1 MNNLSQRLT
10 LGLLLLLLADIIW
23 IMSSKLINYVP
34 YKIDDYKKPFFFAYT
49 KASIFTLYFLVYILF
64 KELRKPCGNQT
75 NYMFVNF
82 DTIENNDD
90 DDDEEDDNV
99 FTDETERLSTA
110 SFVPIKNPSVTS
122 GTESDDSG
130 TVKPNN
136 KVVRFNK
143 VAEVRHLS
151 ETEATEAL
159 MARLSYAA
167 TIRAREICRL
177 SRQLLNLHQT
187 AKLAFT
193 VAPLWGVANLLHQ
206 VSMVYMEQTLVSVVL
221 STTSFFTL
229 LLSLFFVTPPKD
241 RFTVTKLITVLFS
254 ITGNVIIT
262 LPDSHFSFSEINV
275 GFALSLCSAVFY
287 ALNIVTLRSWVD
299 HEDKLDIILYFGL
312 VGLFNVLMFWPLFIF
327 LHYFELETFEWPNKQ
342 QAISLLINGVVKA
355 TLPEVI
361 WLWGCLLTSSII
373 ATMSI
378 GLTIPMSYMLYGIS
392 SQNKSDYERFL
403 LPSFYL
409 GLVPTTFSYFC
420 LIWLTY
426 RFNYNQNEYNC
437 LSRCQR
443 KNLIRLR
450 DCDAEQAESLIQIH
464 ETDKEV

>member
-1 MNNLSQRLT
+1 MHNLSQRLT

-34 YKIDDYKKPFFFAYT
+34 YQTDDYKKPFFFAYT
-49 KASIFTLYFLVYILF
+49 KASIFTLYFLIYILF

-82 DTIENNDD
+82 DTIENDD
-90 DDDEEDDNV
+90 DDDEDDNV

-110 SFVPIKNPSVTS
+110 SYVPIKNPSVTS

-193 VAPLWGVANLLHQ
+193 VAPL
-206 VSMVYMEQTLVSVVL
+206 
-221 STTSFFTL
+221 
-229 LLSLFFVTPPKD
+229 
-241 RFTVTKLITVLFS
+241 
-254 ITGNVIIT
+254 VIIT

-275 GFALSLCSAVFY
+275 GFALSLCSAIFY

-342 QAISLLINGVVKA
+342 QAISLFINGVVKA

-378 GLTIPMSYMLYGIS
+378 GLTIPMSLMLYGIS
-392 SQNKSDYERFL
+392 SQNKSDNERFL

-450 DCDAEQAESLIQIH
+450 DSDAEQAESLIQIH

>member
-1 MNNLSQRLT
+1 
-10 LGLLLLLLADIIW
+10 
-23 IMSSKLINYVP
+23 MSSKFINYIP
-34 YKIDDYKKPFFFAYT
+34 YKTDDYKKPFFFAYT
-49 KASIFTLYFLVYILF
+49 KASIFTLYFLLYIIF

-82 DTIENNDD
+82 DTIEND

-110 SFVPIKNPSVTS
+110 SYVPIKNPSLTS

-130 TVKPNN
+130 SAKPNN

-167 TIRAREICRL
+167 TLRAREICRL

-206 VSMVYMEQTLVSVVL
+206 VSMVYMEHTLVSVVL

-229 LLSLFFVTPPKD
+229 LLSLFFVTPSTD
-241 RFTVTKLITVLFS
+241 RFTVAKLIAVLFS

-262 LPDSHFSFSEINV
+262 LPDSHFSFSDINV
-275 GFALSLCSAVFY
+275 GFALSLCSAIFY

-342 QAISLLINGVVKA
+342 QAISLFINGVVKA
-355 TLPEVI
+355 TFPEVI

-378 GLTIPMSYMLYGIS
+378 GLTIPMSLMLSGIS

-409 GLVPTTFSYFC
+409 GLVPTTVSYFS
-420 LIWLTY
+420 LIWLTH

-450 DCDAEQAESLIQIH
+450 DSDAEQAESLIQIH

>member
-1 MNNLSQRLT
+1 MHNLSQRLT
-10 LGLLLLLLADIIW
+10 FGLLLLLLADIIW
-23 IMSSKLINYVP
+23 IMSSKFINYVP
-34 YKIDDYKKPFFFAYT
+34 YKTDDYKKPFFFAYI
-49 KASIFTLYFLVYILF
+49 KASIFTLYFLVYIIF

-82 DTIENNDD
+82 DTIENGDD
-90 DDDEEDDNV
+90 VEEEDNV

-110 SFVPIKNPSVTS
+110 SYVPIKNPSLTS

-167 TIRAREICRL
+167 TLRAREICRL

-206 VSMVYMEQTLVSVVL
+206 VSMVYMEHTLVSVVL

-229 LLSLFFVTPPKD
+229 LLSLFFVTPSVD
-241 RFTVTKLITVLFS
+241 RFTVAKLITVLFS

-275 GFALSLCSAVFY
+275 GFALSLCSAIFY

-299 HEDKLDIILYFGL
+299 HEDKLDIVLYFGL

-342 QAISLLINGVVKA
+342 QAISLFINGVVKS

-378 GLTIPMSYMLYGIS
+378 GLTIPMSLMLSGIS

-409 GLVPTTFSYFC
+409 GLVPTTFSYFS
-420 LIWLTY
+420 LIWLTH
-426 RFNYNQNEYNC
+426 RFHYNQNEYNC
-437 LSRCQR
+437 LSRFQR

-450 DCDAEQAESLIQIH
+450 DSDAEQAESLIQIH

>member
-1 MNNLSQRLT
+1 MHNLSQRLT
-10 LGLLLLLLADIIW
+10 FGLLLLLLADIIW
-23 IMSSKLINYVP
+23 IMSSKFINYVP
-34 YKIDDYKKPFFFAYT
+34 YKTDDYKKPFFFAYI
-49 KASIFTLYFLVYILF
+49 KASIFTLYFLVYIIF

-82 DTIENNDD
+82 DTIENGDD
-90 DDDEEDDNV
+90 VEEEDNV

-110 SFVPIKNPSVTS
+110 SYVPIKNPSLTS

-167 TIRAREICRL
+167 TLRAREICRL

-193 VAPLWGVANLLHQ
+193 VAPL
-206 VSMVYMEQTLVSVVL
+206 
-221 STTSFFTL
+221 
-229 LLSLFFVTPPKD
+229 
-241 RFTVTKLITVLFS
+241 
-254 ITGNVIIT
+254 VIIT

-275 GFALSLCSAVFY
+275 GFALSLCSAIFY

-299 HEDKLDIILYFGL
+299 HEDKLDIVLYFGL

-342 QAISLLINGVVKA
+342 QAISLFINGVVKS

-378 GLTIPMSYMLYGIS
+378 GLTIPMSLMLSGIS

-409 GLVPTTFSYFC
+409 GLVPTTFSYFS
-420 LIWLTY
+420 LIWLTH
-426 RFNYNQNEYNC
+426 RFHYNQNEYNC
-437 LSRCQR
+437 LSRFQR

-450 DCDAEQAESLIQIH
+450 DSDAEQAESLIQIH

>member
-1 MNNLSQRLT
+1 MHNLSQRLT
-10 LGLLLLLLADIIW
+10 FGLLLLLLADIIW
-23 IMSSKLINYVP
+23 IMSSKFIN
-34 YKIDDYKKPFFFAYT
+34 
-49 KASIFTLYFLVYILF
+49 
-64 KELRKPCGNQT
+64 
-75 NYMFVNF
+75 FVNF
-82 DTIENNDD
+82 DTIENG

-110 SFVPIKNPSVTS
+110 SYVPIKNPSLTS

-167 TIRAREICRL
+167 TLRAREICRL

-206 VSMVYMEQTLVSVVL
+206 VSMVYMEHTLVSVVL

-229 LLSLFFVTPPKD
+229 LLSLFFVTPSTD
-241 RFTVTKLITVLFS
+241 RFTVAKLIIVLFS

-275 GFALSLCSAVFY
+275 GFALSLCSAIFY

-342 QAISLLINGVVKA
+342 QAISLFINGVVKA

-378 GLTIPMSYMLYGIS
+378 GLTIPMSLMLSGIS

-409 GLVPTTFSYFC
+409 GLVPTTFSYFS
-420 LIWLTY
+420 LIWLTH
-426 RFNYNQNEYNC
+426 RFNYNQNDYNC

-450 DCDAEQAESLIQIH
+450 DSDAEQAESLIQIH

>member
-1 MNNLSQRLT
+1 MHSLSQRLT
-10 LGLLLLLLADIIW
+10 FGLLLLLLADIIW
-23 IMSSKLINYVP
+23 IMSSKFIN
-34 YKIDDYKKPFFFAYT
+34 
-49 KASIFTLYFLVYILF
+49 
-64 KELRKPCGNQT
+64 
-75 NYMFVNF
+75 FVNF
-82 DTIENNDD
+82 DTIENG

-110 SFVPIKNPSVTS
+110 SYVPIKNPSLTS

-167 TIRAREICRL
+167 TLRAREICRL

-206 VSMVYMEQTLVSVVL
+206 VSMVYMEHTLVSVVL

-229 LLSLFFVTPPKD
+229 LLSLFFVTPSTD
-241 RFTVTKLITVLFS
+241 RFTVAKLITVLFS

-275 GFALSLCSAVFY
+275 GFALSLCSAIFY

-342 QAISLLINGVVKA
+342 QAITLFINGVVKA

-378 GLTIPMSYMLYGIS
+378 GLTIPMSLILSGIS
-392 SQNKSDYERFL
+392 SKNKSDYERFL

-409 GLVPTTFSYFC
+409 GLVPTIFSYFS
-420 LIWLTY
+420 LIWLTHQ
-426 RFNYNQNEYNC
+426 FNYNQNEYNC

-450 DCDAEQAESLIQIH
+450 DSDAEQAESLIQIH

>member
-1 MNNLSQRLT
+1 MHNLSQRLT
-10 LGLLLLLLADIIW
+10 FGLLLLLLADIIW
-23 IMSSKLINYVP
+23 IMSSKFINNVP
-34 YKIDDYKKPFFFAYT
+34 YKTDDYKKPFFFAYT
-49 KASIFTLYFLVYILF
+49 KASIFTLYFLVYIIF

-82 DTIENNDD
+82 DTIENG

-110 SFVPIKNPSVTS
+110 SYVPIKNPSLTS

-167 TIRAREICRL
+167 TLRAREICRL

-193 VAPLWGVANLLHQ
+193 VAPL
-206 VSMVYMEQTLVSVVL
+206 
-221 STTSFFTL
+221 
-229 LLSLFFVTPPKD
+229 
-241 RFTVTKLITVLFS
+241 
-254 ITGNVIIT
+254 VIIT

-275 GFALSLCSAVFY
+275 GFALSLCSAIFY

-342 QAISLLINGVVKA
+342 QAISLFINGVVKA

-378 GLTIPMSYMLYGIS
+378 GLTIPMSLMLSGIS

-409 GLVPTTFSYFC
+409 GLVPTTFSYFS
-420 LIWLTY
+420 LIWLTH
-426 RFNYNQNEYNC
+426 RFNYNQNDYNC

-450 DCDAEQAESLIQIH
+450 DSDAEQAESLIQIH

>member
-1 MNNLSQRLT
+1 MHNLSQRLT
-10 LGLLLLLLADIIW
+10 FGLLLLLLADIIW
-23 IMSSKLINYVP
+23 IMSSKFINYVP
-34 YKIDDYKKPFFFAYT
+34 FKTDDYKKPFFFAYT
-49 KASIFTLYFLVYILF
+49 KASIFTLYFLVYIIF
-64 KELRKPCGNQT
+64 KELRKTCGNQT

-82 DTIENNDD
+82 DTMENDD
-90 DDDEEDDNV
+90 EDEEDDYV

-110 SFVPIKNPSVTS
+110 SYVPIKNPSLTS

-130 TVKPNN
+130 TAKPNN

-167 TIRAREICRL
+167 TLRAREICRL

-206 VSMVYMEQTLVSVVL
+206 VSMVYMEHTLVTVVL

-229 LLSLFFVTPPKD
+229 LLSLFFVTPSAD
-241 RFTVTKLITVLFS
+241 RFTVPKLITVLFG

-275 GFALSLCSAVFY
+275 GFALSLCSAIFY

-342 QAISLLINGVVKA
+342 QAISLFINGVVKA

-378 GLTIPMSYMLYGIS
+378 GLSVPMSLILSGIS

-409 GLVPTTFSYFC
+409 GLVPTTFSYFS

-450 DCDAEQAESLIQIH
+450 DSDAEQAESLIQIH

>member
-1 MNNLSQRLT
+1 MHNLSQRLT

-23 IMSSKLINYVP
+23 IVSSKFTNYVP
-34 YKIDDYKKPFFFAYT
+34 YKNDYKKPFFFAYT
-49 KASIFTLYFLVYILF
+49 KASMFTIYFLVYIIF

-82 DTIENNDD
+82 DTIDEDD
-90 DDDEEDDNV
+90 DDEDDNV
-99 FTDETERLSTA
+99 FTDETERLS
-110 SFVPIKNPSVTS
+110 SVSYVPIKNPSMTS

-130 TVKPNN
+130 TAKSNN

-151 ETEATEAL
+151 ETEAKEAL
-159 MARLSYAA
+159 MARLSYSA
-167 TIRAREICRL
+167 TLRAREICRL

-193 VAPLWGVANLLHQ
+193 VAPL
-206 VSMVYMEQTLVSVVL
+206 
-221 STTSFFTL
+221 
-229 LLSLFFVTPPKD
+229 
-241 RFTVTKLITVLFS
+241 
-254 ITGNVIIT
+254 VIIT
-262 LPDSHFSFSEINV
+262 LPDSHFSFSEINI

-312 VGLFNVLMFWPLFIF
+312 IGLFNVLMFWPLFIF

-342 QAISLLINGVVKA
+342 QAMSLIINGVVKA

-378 GLTIPMSYMLYGIS
+378 GLTIPMSIILRGIS
-392 SQNKSDYERFL
+392 SQNISDHERFS

-409 GLVPTTFSYFC
+409 GLVPTTVSYFF
-420 LIWLTY
+420 LIWLTHQY
-426 RFNYNQNEYNC
+426 NYNQNEYNC
-437 LSRCQR
+437 LSHCQR
-443 KNLIRLR
+443 KKLIRLR
-450 DCDAEQAESLIQIH
+450 DGDAEQAESLIQIH